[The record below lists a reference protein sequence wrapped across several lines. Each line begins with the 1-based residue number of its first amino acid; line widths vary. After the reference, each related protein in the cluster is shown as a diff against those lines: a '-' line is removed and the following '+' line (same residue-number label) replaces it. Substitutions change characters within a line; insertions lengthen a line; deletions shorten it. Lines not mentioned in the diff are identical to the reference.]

1 MSTPILAIAY
11 LNNSRILASGIFAV
25 SAITDLVD
33 GILARRWNV
42 CTPYGAFLDPVA
54 DKLLVCASL
63 ICVISRL
70 STPLITPCTVV
81 ILCRE
86 IFVSALREWMATRN
100 LRDTVQVGFL
110 GKVKTAAQMVAVVAL
125 LAAPAPLSGL
135 ARIGAFALIVSAIL
149 AVVSAVGYVRAA
161 LPVLF
166 APDEPTT

>member
-1 MSTPILAIAY
+1 
-11 LNNSRILASGIFAV
+11 
-25 SAITDLVD
+25 
-33 GILARRWNV
+33 
-42 CTPYGAFLDPVA
+42 
-54 DKLLVCASL
+54 
-63 ICVISRL
+63 
-70 STPLITPCTVV
+70 
-81 ILCRE
+81 
-86 IFVSALREWMATRN
+86 MATRN